1 MKKEYGKITRI
12 LIFAACVIL
21 LNPLACKK
29 PSPMQ
34 EYKDY
39 CLYVL
44 DETRTVSCNIDM
56 TLDNEI
62 LQSAVNP
69 VAINEGNRYIRTA
82 SILYEAAPDKLKVE
96 SIQIL
101 PELLA
106 PAFKPQR
113 SLLLYDGASQWC
125 EGADK
130 ENKMQYRRVKTAGI
144 TTSKRP
150 FDTHLNN
157 RDSGL
162 MLGEGLLGSMRTLFR
177 IYTMREVF
185 TDNLNG
191 TECIVLEGK
200 LNEKEFY
207 KYLEDSYQTFDNPK
221 ERNILMEKIAFVQM
235 YFAESDY
242 FIRKYSFGPARDRS
256 YMTVSFSNVAL
267 NQELPPDTFVYDPP
281 AGVEVIDVTEL
292 IKQKLSRFLSK
303 Q

>member
-1 MKKEYGKITRI
+1 MAPVFI
-12 LIFAACVIL
+12 LAACAIL
-21 LNPLACKK
+21 LNLSACKK
-29 PSPMQ
+29 SSPVQ

-44 DETRTVSCNIDM
+44 NETQTVSCNIEM
-56 TLDNEI
+56 VLDNEI
-62 LQSAVNP
+62 LQDPANP
-69 VAINEGNRYIRTA
+69 VSINEGNRYLRTS
-82 SILYEAAPDKLKVE
+82 SILYEAAPDKLRVE

-113 SLLLYDGASQWC
+113 SLLLYDGANQWC

-144 TTSKRP
+144 TTPKRP

-162 MLGEGLLGSMRTLFR
+162 MLGEGLLGSMRTIFR

-207 KYLEDSYQTFDNPK
+207 KYLEDSFQEFDNPK
-221 ERNILMEKIAFVQM
+221 ERSMLMDKFAFLQM
-235 YFAESDY
+235 YIAESDY
-242 FIRKYSFGPARDRS
+242 FVRKYSFGPAWDRN
-256 YMTVSFSNVAL
+256 YMTVSFSNIAL
-267 NQELPPDTFVYDPP
+267 NQEFPPDTFAYNPP
-281 AGVEVIDVTEL
+281 AGVEIIDVTEL
-292 IKQKLSRFLSK
+292 IKRKLDQFLSK
-303 Q
+303 K